1 MAARLITHA
10 LTGAHFND
18 RKWQR
23 QSSSLFIDARAVS
36 CTKEHTNKSERKRRN
51 SCIRQRRTNAAL
63 PSFQCMKKNRREARK
78 NKRPFRLPIRL
89 CKPNGKHII
98 RNKTQRHKDNSSVFV
113 WRCLLLTLN
122 WKSHKVM
129 GGNRANS
136 AIFVQVISYTYL
148 RSLRPERAQTENK

>member
-1 MAARLITHA
+1 
-10 LTGAHFND
+10 
-18 RKWQR
+18 
-23 QSSSLFIDARAVS
+23 
-36 CTKEHTNKSERKRRN
+36 
-51 SCIRQRRTNAAL
+51 
-63 PSFQCMKKNRREARK
+63 MKKNRREARK

-148 RSLRPERAQTENK
+148 RSLRPERAQTEKKKIKEKGEIGAVCVVVVTKEESNEK